1 LSFLLWER
9 RGPTKAK
16 KLSLQLSDPVDL
28 SFFVRSKASFKNML
42 KSREIIAIH
51 VTLRKAT
58 VIATTAD
65 SPESYSTSSCGYE
78 DASSAVVAIILL
90 EKI

>member
-1 LSFLLWER
+1 MNVPLQYLN
-9 RGPTKAK
+9 
-16 KLSLQLSDPVDL
+16 LQLSDPVDL
-28 SFFVRSKASFKNML
+28 AFFVRSKASFKNML

-51 VTLRKAT
+51 VTRRISP

-65 SPESYSTSSCGYE
+65 APESHSTSSWGY
-78 DASSAVVAIILL
+78 ATSSSAVVAIILL